1 MVNRVL
7 FDFISDFSIKIIYIK
22 LCFYV
27 NYNLQLFFDEK
38 NMMSLFIYN
47 VKFSFLKLLVLGEI
61 ILSAS
66 VILLSGKNALISK
79 IFWYFPL

>member
-1 MVNRVL
+1 MVNHVL

-27 NYNLQLFFDEK
+27 NYNLQLFFMKK
-38 NMMSLFIYN
+38 NMMSLFVYN